1 MSSFFPILC
10 TPDQHSLIASYS
22 MRFQKMIMFYAFI
35 QKHFSDDLTRVDS
48 VFPDRI
54 IFYYPS
60 KSGVNG
66 AFRVVRDMNHHY
78 TYDISNHDLE
88 VARLICIDEK
98 KRIELR
104 FGQKTSDIPRD
115 HLQQRGNYV

>member
-1 MSSFFPILC
+1 
-10 TPDQHSLIASYS
+10 
-22 MRFQKMIMFYAFI
+22 MIVFYAI
-35 QKHFSDDLTRVDS
+35 LQKHFSDDLTRVDS

-66 AFRVVRDMNHHY
+66 AARIIRDMNHHY
-78 TYDISNHDLE
+78 TYDFDNHDLK
-88 VARLICIDEK
+88 VCQGICIDEK

-104 FGQKTSDIPRD
+104 WCNSTSDIPRD
-115 HLQQRGNYV
+115 HLQQRGFQ